1 MILKLN
7 SDNEMNNGLE
17 EIKKKKDNYEKKK
30 VRTYSESLVI
40 YLEKKIERFKIHMQA
55 LRKLIEEKYAPINQI
70 EKNTN
75 EMKNWLKDLK
85 IEDLKKIINEQ
96 KNVMKSEEKKNETLA
111 QKVFKLEATLNQA

>member
-1 MILKLN
+1 
-7 SDNEMNNGLE
+7 
-17 EIKKKKDNYEKKK
+17 
-30 VRTYSESLVI
+30 
-40 YLEKKIERFKIHMQA
+40 MQA